1 MIITEKKRN
10 FRLLTLAFLSFFFLL
25 SSPLNAQKS
34 NLLKFKNENKRRM
47 AIKFKSESN
56 LIIIPVRINNSDTLQ
71 FILDTGLR
79 TTVITEIPR
88 QDSTLM
94 RFTDST
100 IIKGLGVE
108 EDLKVLF
115 SPGNRLE
122 IGNIYCDDYN
132 FLYIKDKRLDLSS
145 ELGTPIHGIIGA
157 DVFKEFIVKISYT
170 ARQLVFFKPES
181 FDTRR
186 KYRRYE
192 VLPIDLFRD
201 KPYIELPIVT
211 MENDTVNAKLL
222 IDNGAG
228 DAVWLFRNS
237 HPDIKIP
244 ENNRYNYLGKGING
258 QIFGYEGRI
267 KSIAMGKYKL
277 KEVSCAFPDTI
288 ALNNVAILDLPGR
301 NGSIGA
307 ELLVRFRLYIDYPN
321 KQIAFRK
328 NQYFKRPFYFN
339 MVGITVKAPVEKLP
353 IYTIATLRKGSP
365 ADEAGLK
372 PGDILTYINGRPAY
386 TYELAKINA
395 LMRDKPGRRLI
406 ISVSR
411 AGKEYNFKL
420 RLRKDL

>member
-1 MIITEKKRN
+1 
-10 FRLLTLAFLSFFFLL
+10 
-25 SSPLNAQKS
+25 
-34 NLLKFKNENKRRM
+34 M
-47 AIKFKSESN
+47 ALKFKSESN
-56 LIIIPVRINNSDTLQ
+56 LIIIPVRINNSDTLK
-71 FILDTGLR
+71 FILDTGLK
-79 TTVITEIPR
+79 TTVITELPR
-88 QDSTLM
+88 ADSTLM
-94 RFTDST
+94 KFTDST
-100 IIKGLGVE
+100 LIKGLGIE

-115 SPGNRLE
+115 SPENRLE
-122 IGNIYCDDYN
+122 IGSIYSDNYD

-157 DVFKEFIVKISYT
+157 DVFKAFIVKISYT
-170 ARQLVFFKPES
+170 ARQLVFFNPKKINAQ
-181 FDTRR
+181 R

-192 VLPIDLFRD
+192 TLPIKLFRD

-244 ENNRYNYLGKGING
+244 ENHRYNYLGKGING

-267 KSIAMGKYKL
+267 KSISLGKYTL

-307 ELLVRFRLYIDYPN
+307 ELLVRFRVYVDYPN
-321 KQIAFRK
+321 KQIALRR
-328 NQYFKRPFYFN
+328 NQYFRRPFHFN
-339 MVGITVKAPVEKLP
+339 MAGITVKAPVGKLP

-372 PGDILTYINGRPAY
+372 PGDILTYINGKPAY
-386 TYELAKINA
+386 TYELSEIHA
-395 LMRDKPGRRLI
+395 LMRDKPGRRIL

-411 AGKEYNFKL
+411 GGKELNFKF

>member
-1 MIITEKKRN
+1 MLYTERNIRFSLLVFLIISVFT
-10 FRLLTLAFLSFFFLL
+10 LSFGRI
-25 SSPLNAQKS
+25 NAQEK
-34 NLLKFKNENKRRM
+34 NVLKFKNENKRRM
-47 AIKFKSESN
+47 ALKFKSESN

-71 FILDTGLR
+71 FILDTGLK
-79 TTVITEIPR
+79 TTVITELPR
-88 QDSTLM
+88 ADSTLM
-94 RFTDST
+94 KFTDST
-100 IIKGLGVE
+100 LIKGLGIE

-115 SPGNRLE
+115 SPENRLE
-122 IGNIYCDDYN
+122 IGSIYSDNYD

-157 DVFKEFIVKISYT
+157 DVFKAFIVKISYT
-170 ARQLVFFKPES
+170 ARQLVFFNPKK
-181 FDTRR
+181 FNAQR

-192 VLPIDLFRD
+192 TLPIKLFRD

-244 ENNRYNYLGKGING
+244 ENHRYNYLGKGING

-267 KSIAMGKYKL
+267 KSISLGKYTL
-277 KEVSCAFPDTI
+277 EEVSCAFPDTI

-307 ELLVRFRLYIDYPN
+307 ELLVRFRVYVDYPN
-321 KQIAFRK
+321 KQIALRK
-328 NQYFKRPFYFN
+328 NQYFRRPFHFN
-339 MVGITVKAPVEKLP
+339 MAGITVKAPVGKLP

-372 PGDILTYINGRPAY
+372 PGDILTYINGKPAY
-386 TYELAKINA
+386 TYELSEIHA
-395 LMRDKPGRRLI
+395 LMRDKPGRRIL

-411 AGKEYNFKL
+411 GGKELNFKF

>member
-1 MIITEKKRN
+1 MLYTERNIRFSLLVFLIISVFT
-10 FRLLTLAFLSFFFLL
+10 LSFGRI
-25 SSPLNAQKS
+25 NAQEK
-34 NLLKFKNENKRRM
+34 NVLKFKNENKRRM
-47 AIKFKSESN
+47 ALKFKSESN
-56 LIIIPVRINNSDTLQ
+56 LIIIPVRINNSDTLK
-71 FILDTGLR
+71 FILDTGLK
-79 TTVITEIPR
+79 TTVITELPR
-88 QDSTLM
+88 ADSTLM
-94 RFTDST
+94 KFTDST
-100 IIKGLGVE
+100 LIKGLGIE

-115 SPGNRLE
+115 SPENRLE
-122 IGNIYCDDYN
+122 IGSIYSDNYD

-157 DVFKEFIVKISYT
+157 DVFKAFIVKISYT
-170 ARQLVFFKPES
+170 ARQLVFFNPKKINAQ
-181 FDTRR
+181 R

-192 VLPIDLFRD
+192 TLPIKLFRD

-244 ENNRYNYLGKGING
+244 ENHRYNYLGKGING

-267 KSIAMGKYKL
+267 KSISLGKYTL

-307 ELLVRFRLYIDYPN
+307 ELLVRFRVYVDYPN
-321 KQIAFRK
+321 KQIALRR
-328 NQYFKRPFYFN
+328 NQYFRRPFHFN
-339 MVGITVKAPVEKLP
+339 MAGITVKAPVGKLP

-372 PGDILTYINGRPAY
+372 PGDILTYINGKPAY
-386 TYELAKINA
+386 TYELSEIHA
-395 LMRDKPGRRLI
+395 LMRDKPGRRIL

-411 AGKEYNFKL
+411 GGKELNFKF